1 MLYLNITKPNQHL
14 EKHLPPFEATHSSSD
29 IHGDVKKKGKSTRFS
44 PKKTKANSKRTAA
57 VALATAHGAS
67 KIEPRTPATGVK
79 AKDQDTTT
87 PTHTSI

>member
-29 IHGDVKKKGKSTRFS
+29 IHGDVKKKGFS

-57 VALATAHGAS
+57 VALATAHGA
-67 KIEPRTPATGVK
+67 RQRG
-79 AKDQDTTT
+79 
-87 PTHTSI
+87 